1 MKWESDKKW
10 QKVIKSTQRGDVL
23 TLNGL
28 RQLWSLGP
36 VCSWHVPKSC
46 DYTTPGRA
54 AESKIDNWESLAD
67 WWNQWLTGDWVS
79 SLHIVTNSNTSES
92 ILQTCNITQSYNT
105 TNYIYSFKDFRLVDL
120 SEVAKI
126 YIICARVSVIFLLG
140 TYNICTVL
148 IQYHIV
154 RTAILLAEICNLHIY
169 YIFLTSIYSFK
180 YHIRVQGAK
189 IS

>member
-1 MKWESDKKW
+1 MKHLSKWSDKVT
-10 QKVIKSTQRGDVL
+10 KVIKSTQRWDVL

-28 RQLWSLGP
+28 KQLWSLGP

-92 ILQTCNITQSYNT
+92 ILQTCNIMQSWNT

-126 YIICARVSVIFLLG
+126 YIICARVSVIFFAGYLQYL
-140 TYNICTVL
+140 YCINTVS
-148 IQYHIV
+148 YCKDCHIV
-154 RTAILLAEICNLHIY
+154 GRNM
-169 YIFLTSIYSFK
+169 
-180 YHIRVQGAK
+180 
-189 IS
+189 